1 MYMKCGLCVVDTATG
16 FVQIYRHI
24 FVLYFCFHCD
34 DDDTIR
40 RGEKEDPTTGA
51 DPRKLVGSRHHLR
64 QSRTGLREQRI
75 YFSIYLIFGFL
86 HKK

>member
-1 MYMKCGLCVVDTATG
+1 MMMIQCD
-16 FVQIYRHI
+16 
-24 FVLYFCFHCD
+24 D

-75 YFSIYLIFGFL
+75 YFSIRAVVFFNISDKSCSGNVSVSVVYLL
-86 HKK
+86 YTE